1 MYHCILQAARECVRI
16 HMHRYPRVCMYVCM
30 FTYINI
36 HTLYPLVS
44 LIHTRTRTI
53 CGKQRNILDLKKNK
67 KPRTEK
73 ELAWKN
79 VGSCKRAR
87 LHFPNFRKRDSSLAR
102 VYLTKRGTHIFSSAH
117 ITFARYH
124 RRVST
129 FTHTHTLTYLR
140 CDDSET
146 VHVQTRDHARV

>member
-1 MYHCILQAARECVRI
+1 
-16 HMHRYPRVCMYVCM
+16 MYVCM

-44 LIHTRTRTI
+44 LIHIHTRNRLRKTEEYFGFKKKR
-53 CGKQRNILDLKKNK
+53 KKRN
-67 KPRTEK
+67 EK

-102 VYLTKRGTHIFSSAH
+102 VYLTKRGAH
-117 ITFARYH
+117 IHSLWRILHSPATTDAYRLLH
-124 RRVST
+124 
-129 FTHTHTLTYLR
+129 THTHSYIF
-140 CDDSET
+140 DA
-146 VHVQTRDHARV
+146 TRVKPCMYRRAIARACKSRNYNASRGENARVIRLILRF